1 MFVPTLASPP
11 AGFLAVSGFAS
22 NLRKGAQTKNAAK
35 PPRRSDVHLPFKAGD
50 CQYVGRMGV
59 DLLKF

>member
-1 MFVPTLASPP
+1 MFVPTLAFPP

-22 NLRKGAQTKNAAK
+22 NLRQAQTKSAAK

-50 CQYVGRMGV
+50 CQYVGRLGISV
-59 DLLKF
+59 